1 MNIYISMLNWT
12 ILYSTRNKCNNELIK
27 NNQNRIKN
35 AIKFH
40 SKQNLL
46 KINIDLMKMN
56 ILYKIF
62 MQWLVEQWI
71 VWHNN

>member
-35 AIKFH
+35 AIKFY

-56 ILYKIF
+56 IL
-62 MQWLVEQWI
+62 
-71 VWHNN
+71 HNIKYLCNDS